1 MDKISFCGFSRNE
14 PFPRVSQNFME
25 DRQTNLL
32 TRLKMSLKR
41 SLKWR
46 LLMFAY
52 AATFS
57 KAYTY
62 QKYNKHFVQHGKMDL
77 HYVS

>member
-1 MDKISFCGFSRNE
+1 
-14 PFPRVSQNFME
+14 
-25 DRQTNLL
+25 
-32 TRLKMSLKR
+32 
-41 SLKWR
+41 
-46 LLMFAY
+46 MFAY

-77 HYVS
+77 HYLS